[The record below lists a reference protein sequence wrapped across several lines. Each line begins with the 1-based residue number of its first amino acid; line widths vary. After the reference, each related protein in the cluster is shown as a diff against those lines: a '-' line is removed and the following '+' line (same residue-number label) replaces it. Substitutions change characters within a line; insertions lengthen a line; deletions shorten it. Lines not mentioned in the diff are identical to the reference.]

1 MNPIPKFRAWH
12 IADQK
17 MCDVALINFEK
28 GAFLVGLS
36 KGEDIPIENTRW
48 VVKASEGGRFCE
60 FSEFIL
66 MQDTGAKDK
75 NGIAI
80 FAGDIV
86 SEVYEHYDY
95 EKPIGEEYDTRTR
108 ISFIEYKGTAFWIDG
123 DYIWDDTPNGTWN
136 WNKIE
141 VIGNTY
147 QNKELLTNTNEE
159 AKK

>member
-28 GAFLVGLS
+28 GAFLIGVD
-36 KGEDIPIENTRW
+36 KGEDTVVDEMRLVIKAPEN
-48 VVKASEGGRFCE
+48 GRFCE

-75 NGIAI
+75 NGIDI

-136 WNKIE
+136 WNKM
-141 VIGNTY
+141 VCMPSRQLLNT
-147 QNKELLTNTNEE
+147 EM
-159 AKK
+159 